1 MNFSRLLTIENAPK
15 MNLFLSL
22 PRFDKTFFTSLICF
36 ILRTSLDVLFFALLF
51 RSYYFGAN
59 TRFWCKQCPRQLSKY
74 NKNIKIKVLS
84 CGLSIAI
91 DVGRSKKI
99 VIMSIQT
106 PIRGLRSFCIASK
119 CLSFKHAASQLFLT
133 PSAVSHQI
141 KQLEAQL
148 GIALFKRG
156 TRTIELTSAGKQ
168 FYQSIQPIIHQLEST
183 ITEFTQK
190 QQNQTIVISLPEF
203 FASEL
208 FIPSLSLWSENNPNI
223 NLQLETVKSSS
234 EQSQSADLS
243 IVLANGKPNAN
254 IVHELF
260 PIRYAPACNKRLYK
274 KLKTSGFSALK
285 STPLILHS
293 SRPWSWHQWADK
305 VAVDD
310 FDPKQIIQF
319 DSMFGVARAAQQ
331 GMGIALVP
339 LPMSK
344 TWFSEQLLVKLF
356 DEELNTND
364 KYYLIQHENMDNR
377 AELALFA
384 EWVKATFAI

>member
-1 MNFSRLLTIENAPK
+1 M
-15 MNLFLSL
+15 
-22 PRFDKTFFTSLICF
+22 
-36 ILRTSLDVLFFALLF
+36 
-51 RSYYFGAN
+51 
-59 TRFWCKQCPRQLSKY
+59 
-74 NKNIKIKVLS
+74 
-84 CGLSIAI
+84 
-91 DVGRSKKI
+91 
-99 VIMSIQT
+99 QT
-106 PIRGLRSFCIASK
+106 PIRGLRSFCVASK

-141 KQLEAQL
+141 KQLETQL
-148 GIALFKRG
+148 GIVLFNRG

-168 FYQSIQPIIHQLEST
+168 FYQSIQPIITQLEST

-208 FIPSLSLWSENNPNI
+208 FIPRLSQWSEENPTI
-223 NLQLETVKSSS
+223 NLQLETVKSGS
-234 EQSQSADLS
+234 EPSQSADLS
-243 IVLANGKPNAN
+243 IVLANGKPNAK
-254 IVHELF
+254 IVEELF
-260 PIRYAPACNKRLYK
+260 PIRYAPACNKKLYK
-274 KLKTSGFSALK
+274 KLKNSGFDALK
-285 STPLILHS
+285 TTPLILHR

-305 VAVDD
+305 NNIDD

-344 TWFSEQLLVKLF
+344 AWFSEELLVKLF

-364 KYYLIQHENMDNR
+364 KYYLIQHENMDNH
-377 AELALFA
+377 AELTLFA
-384 EWVKATFAI
+384 KWVKESFSI

>member
-1 MNFSRLLTIENAPK
+1 
-15 MNLFLSL
+15 
-22 PRFDKTFFTSLICF
+22 
-36 ILRTSLDVLFFALLF
+36 
-51 RSYYFGAN
+51 
-59 TRFWCKQCPRQLSKY
+59 
-74 NKNIKIKVLS
+74 
-84 CGLSIAI
+84 
-91 DVGRSKKI
+91 
-99 VIMSIQT
+99 MSIQT
-106 PIRGLRSFCIASK
+106 PIRGLRSFCVASK

-148 GIALFKRG
+148 DTSLFKRG

-168 FYQSIQPIIHQLEST
+168 FYQAIQPIIHQLEST

-208 FIPSLSLWSENNPNI
+208 FVPSLSLWSENNPTI

-260 PIRYAPACNKRLYK
+260 PIRYAPACNKKLYK
-274 KLKTSGFSALK
+274 KLKNTGFEALK

-305 VAVDD
+305 VGVDD

-364 KYYLIQHENMDNR
+364 KYFLIQHENMDNR
-377 AELALFA
+377 PELTLFA
-384 EWVKATFAI
+384 EWVKDTFVA

>member
-1 MNFSRLLTIENAPK
+1 M
-15 MNLFLSL
+15 
-22 PRFDKTFFTSLICF
+22 
-36 ILRTSLDVLFFALLF
+36 
-51 RSYYFGAN
+51 
-59 TRFWCKQCPRQLSKY
+59 
-74 NKNIKIKVLS
+74 
-84 CGLSIAI
+84 
-91 DVGRSKKI
+91 
-99 VIMSIQT
+99 QT
-106 PIRGLRSFCIASK
+106 PIRGLRSFCVASK

-141 KQLEAQL
+141 KQLETQL
-148 GIALFKRG
+148 GTSLFKRG

-183 ITEFTQK
+183 ISEFTQK
-190 QQNQTIVISLPEF
+190 QQNQTIIISLPEF

-208 FIPSLSLWSENNPNI
+208 FVPSLTLWSESNPTI
-223 NLQLETVKSSS
+223 NLQLETVKSSK

-260 PIRYAPACNKRLYK
+260 PIRYAPACNKKLYK
-274 KLKTSGFSALK
+274 KLKTTGFSALK
-285 STPLILHS
+285 TTPLILHS

-305 VAVDD
+305 NGVDD

-331 GMGIALVP
+331 GMGIALIP

-344 TWFSEQLLVKLF
+344 AWFSEELLIKLF
-356 DEELNTND
+356 DEELYTND
-364 KYYLIQHENMDNR
+364 KYYLIQHENMDER
-377 AELALFA
+377 PELSLFA
-384 EWVKATFAI
+384 EWVKNNFSA

>member
-1 MNFSRLLTIENAPK
+1 MP
-15 MNLFLSL
+15 
-22 PRFDKTFFTSLICF
+22 
-36 ILRTSLDVLFFALLF
+36 
-51 RSYYFGAN
+51 
-59 TRFWCKQCPRQLSKY
+59 
-74 NKNIKIKVLS
+74 
-84 CGLSIAI
+84 
-91 DVGRSKKI
+91 
-99 VIMSIQT
+99 IQT
-106 PIRGLRSFCIASK
+106 PIRGLRSFCVASK

-141 KQLEAQL
+141 KQLETQL
-148 GIALFKRG
+148 GTPLFKRG

-183 ITEFTQK
+183 ISDFTQK
-190 QQNQTIVISLPEF
+190 QQNQTIIISLPEF

-208 FIPSLSLWSENNPNI
+208 FVPSLTLWSESNPTI
-223 NLQLETVKSSS
+223 NLQLETVKSSK

-260 PIRYAPACNKRLYK
+260 PIRYAPACNKKLYK
-274 KLKTSGFSALK
+274 KLKSSGFSALK
-285 STPLILHS
+285 TTPLILHS

-305 VAVDD
+305 NGVDD

-331 GMGIALVP
+331 GMGIALIP

-344 TWFSEQLLVKLF
+344 AWFSEEFLIKLF
-356 DEELNTND
+356 DEELYTND
-364 KYYLIQHENMDNR
+364 KYYLIQHENMDER
-377 AELALFA
+377 PELSLFA
-384 EWVKATFAI
+384 EWVKSNFST

>member
-1 MNFSRLLTIENAPK
+1 M
-15 MNLFLSL
+15 
-22 PRFDKTFFTSLICF
+22 
-36 ILRTSLDVLFFALLF
+36 
-51 RSYYFGAN
+51 
-59 TRFWCKQCPRQLSKY
+59 
-74 NKNIKIKVLS
+74 
-84 CGLSIAI
+84 
-91 DVGRSKKI
+91 
-99 VIMSIQT
+99 QT
-106 PIRGLRSFCIASK
+106 PIRGLRSFCVASK

-148 GIALFKRG
+148 DTSLFKRG

-168 FYQSIQPIIHQLEST
+168 FYQAIQPIIHQLEST

-208 FIPSLSLWSENNPNI
+208 FVPSLSLWSENNPTI

-260 PIRYAPACNKRLYK
+260 PIRYAPACNKKLYK
-274 KLKTSGFSALK
+274 KLKNTGFEALK

-305 VAVDD
+305 VGVDD

-364 KYYLIQHENMDNR
+364 KYFLIQHENMDNR
-377 AELALFA
+377 PELTLFA
-384 EWVKATFAI
+384 EWVKDTFVA